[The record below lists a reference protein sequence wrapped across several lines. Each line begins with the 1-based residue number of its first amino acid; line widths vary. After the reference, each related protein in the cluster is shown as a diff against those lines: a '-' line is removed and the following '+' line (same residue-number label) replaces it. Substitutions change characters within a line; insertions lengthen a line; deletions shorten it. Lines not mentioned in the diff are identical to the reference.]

1 MHMKEK
7 SNFAVTSEGIE
18 ILTKKGIVE
27 ILTSYIEKINI
38 TTYSFPFTFEIRPYS
53 DNNMNKDITTIKII
67 LKDDV
72 DLDEFKIKGLYYNLF
87 NYRKNKKTGKTS
99 FYLYEIMYG
108 KESENNIAFFRE
120 KFCDFL

>member
-38 TTYSFPFTFEIRPYS
+38 STYSSPFKNRY
-53 DNNMNKDITTIKII
+53 
-67 LKDDV
+67 
-72 DLDEFKIKGLYYNLF
+72 GLYYNLF
-87 NYRKNKKTGKTS
+87 NYRKSKKTGKTS
-99 FYLYEIMYG
+99 FYFYEIMYDKG
-108 KESENNIAFFRE
+108 SENDIAFFRE